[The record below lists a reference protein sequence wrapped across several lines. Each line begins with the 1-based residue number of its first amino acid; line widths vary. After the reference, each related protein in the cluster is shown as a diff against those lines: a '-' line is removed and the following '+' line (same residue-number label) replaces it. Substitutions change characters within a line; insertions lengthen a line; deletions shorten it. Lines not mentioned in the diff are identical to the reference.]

1 MQLEGRVAFVTGGNS
16 GIGRASAVAFAA
28 EGAHVG
34 VFGRRA
40 ASNAETVQEIT
51 DAGGSA
57 VSIEGDVSNATDVES
72 AIESL
77 VERCGR
83 LDIVFANAGIN
94 GVWAPIEDITPD
106 EWDHTHA
113 VNLKGTFMSVK
124 YAIPHMKENG
134 GSVIIT
140 SSINGTRQ
148 YSLTGATCYSC
159 SKSGQVTFAKHAAVE
174 LARYKIRVNVVCPG
188 WIRTNI
194 GENTWGR
201 NLDGIRIPTHRPDGG
216 IPLTGSEPG
225 KPEEVASA
233 VLFLAS
239 DAASHVT
246 GTEMWVDGAESLLRT

>member
-1 MQLEGRVAFVTGGNS
+1 MQLDGRVAFVTGANS
-16 GIGRASAVAFAA
+16 GIGRASAAAFAA

-40 ASNAETVQEIT
+40 ENNAETVREIS

-57 VSIEGDVSNATDVES
+57 VSLVGDVSNPEDVEA
-72 AIESL
+72 AIGTL
-77 VERCGR
+77 VERWGR

-94 GVWAPIEDITPD
+94 GAWAPIEDITPE
-106 EWDHTHA
+106 EWDQTQSI
-113 VNLKGTFMSVK
+113 NLKGTFLSVK
-124 YAIPHMKENG
+124 YAIPHMKESG

-140 SSINGTRQ
+140 SSINGSRQ
-148 YSLTGATCYSC
+148 FSLTGATCYSC

-174 LARYKIRVNVVCPG
+174 LARYRIRVNVVCPG

-216 IPLTGSEPG
+216 IPLTGREPG
-225 KPEEVASA
+225 KPDEVAAA

>member
-1 MQLEGRVAFVTGGNS
+1 MQLDGRVAFVTGANS
-16 GIGRASAVAFAA
+16 GIGRASAAAFAA

-40 ASNAETVQEIT
+40 ENNAETVREIS

-57 VSIEGDVSNATDVES
+57 VSLVGDVSNPEDVEA
-72 AIESL
+72 AIGTL
-77 VERCGR
+77 VERWGR

-94 GVWAPIEDITPD
+94 GAWAPIEDITPE
-106 EWDHTHA
+106 EWDQTQSI
-113 VNLKGTFMSVK
+113 NLKGTFLSVK
-124 YAIPHMKENG
+124 YAIPHMKESG

-140 SSINGTRQ
+140 SSINGSRQ
-148 YSLTGATCYSC
+148 FSLTGATCYSC

-174 LARYKIRVNVVCPG
+174 LARYGIRVNVVCPG

-216 IPLTGSEPG
+216 IPLTGREPG
-225 KPEEVASA
+225 KPDEVAAA

>member
-1 MQLEGRVAFVTGGNS
+1 MQLDGRVAFITGANS
-16 GIGRASAVAFAA
+16 GIGRASAAAFAA
-28 EGAHVG
+28 QGAHVG

-40 ASNAETVQEIT
+40 ENNAETVREIS

-57 VSIEGDVSNATDVES
+57 VSLVGDVSNPEDVE
-72 AIESL
+72 AAVGTL
-77 VERCGR
+77 LERWGR

-94 GVWAPIEDITPD
+94 GAWAPIEDITPE
-106 EWDHTHA
+106 EWDQTQSI
-113 VNLKGTFMSVK
+113 NLKGTFLSVK
-124 YAIPHMKENG
+124 YAIPHMKQNG

-140 SSINGTRQ
+140 SSINGSRQ
-148 YSLTGATCYSC
+148 FSLTGATCYSC

-174 LARYKIRVNVVCPG
+174 LARYGIRVNVVCPG

-216 IPLTGSEPG
+216 IPLTGREPG
-225 KPEEVASA
+225 KPDEVAAA

>member
-1 MQLEGRVAFVTGGNS
+1 MQLEGRVAFVTGANS
-16 GIGRASAVAFAA
+16 GIGRASAAAFAA

-40 ASNAETVQEIT
+40 EKNAETVQQIA

-57 VSIEGDVSNATDVES
+57 VSLVGDVSEAGD
-72 AIESL
+72 IEAAVGEL
-77 VERCGR
+77 AERWGR

-94 GVWAPIEDITPD
+94 GAWAPIEDLTPE
-106 EWDHTHA
+106 EWDQTQGI
-113 VNLKGTFMSVK
+113 NLKGTFLSVK
-124 YAIPHMKENG
+124 YAIPHMKANG
-134 GSVIIT
+134 GSIIIT
-140 SSINGTRQ
+140 SSINGSRQ
-148 YSLTGATCYSC
+148 FSLTGATCYSC

-174 LARYKIRVNVVCPG
+174 LARYGIRVNVVCPG

-201 NLDGIRIPTHRPDGG
+201 DLDSIRIPTHRPDGG
-216 IPLTGSEPG
+216 IPLTGREAG
-225 KPEEVASA
+225 KPEEVAAA

>member
-1 MQLEGRVAFVTGGNS
+1 MQLEGRVAFVTGANS
-16 GIGRASAVAFAA
+16 GIGRAAALAFAK

-40 ASNAETVQEIT
+40 ENNAETVHEIV

-57 VSIEGDVSNATDVES
+57 LSLVGDVSSAADVEG
-72 AIESL
+72 AIDAL
-77 VERCGR
+77 VELHGR
-83 LDIVFANAGIN
+83 LDVVFANAGIN

-106 EWDHTHA
+106 EWDQTHA
-113 VNLKGTFMSVK
+113 INLKGTFLSVK
-124 YAIPHMKENG
+124 YAIPHMKEQG

-148 YSLTGATCYSC
+148 WSLTGATCYSTT
-159 SKSGQVTFAKHAAVE
+159 KAGQVTFAKHAAVE

-201 NLDGIRIPTHRPDGG
+201 NLDGIRIPTNRPDGG
-216 IPLTGSEPG
+216 IPLTGREPG
-225 KPEEVASA
+225 QPEEVAAA